1 MKREMATATRVMVTR
16 VAGKLQ
22 KTWAIAT
29 AMTNNKSMCAM
40 MRATMKMARAARAM
54 VTTMRVQSNKEI
66 VSAKGHGIGHKDGV
80 QQRG

>member
-1 MKREMATATRVMVTR
+1 MTPTQSQWWAT
-16 VAGKLQ
+16 
-22 KTWAIAT
+22 
-29 AMTNNKSMCAM
+29 TNNESMQRM
-40 MRATMKMARAARAM
+40 MRATTKRARAARAM